1 MALMLKDS
9 VITTGSKLV
18 TNDDILERYTGDA
31 EDAKAFLEGIGRS
44 VRFLSNGVD
53 ENTLT
58 MGIKAA
64 IDVLKKNNLTGQD
77 IDLITF
83 CSQFPEYSMPSQALI
98 VHNHIEGKT
107 NCVTFDLN
115 ANCLGMLRGLD
126 IVNRYFNDKS
136 GEIHRALLIGSDYA
150 SKHMKTD
157 ELVTL
162 GSFADGACALLLEYT
177 ENEESG
183 IIGSASR
190 SISDE
195 VYGCMYPEYGLS
207 SIDQYMGGDIKTS
220 WTNPDTSISI
230 NAMKEALDD
239 VLKKHNMKVND
250 IDWLCGSQFAE
261 PFFNEIG
268 DTCDIP
274 PEKRIYVGNK
284 YGYTGTSSPFFA
296 FTEGVNDGRIKKGD
310 IIFFTTVGVGISIC
324 SMLVRV

>member
-1 MALMLKDS
+1 MALILKDS
-9 VITTGSKLV
+9 VITTGSKLL
-18 TNDDILERYTGDA
+18 TNEDILERYTGDI

-44 VRFLSNGVD
+44 VRFLSNGID

-58 MGIKAA
+58 MGIKVALD
-64 IDVLKKNNLTGQD
+64 ILKINNLTGQD
-77 IDLITF
+77 VDLIAF
-83 CSQFPEYSMPSQALI
+83 CSQFPEYSMPSQALM
-98 VHNHIEGKT
+98 VHNHINGKT

-136 GEIHRALLIGSDYA
+136 GEIRRALLIGSDYS

-162 GSFADGACALLLEYT
+162 GSFADGACALLLEYA
-177 ENEESG
+177 EDRESG

-195 VYGCMYPEYGLS
+195 AYGCLYPECGLS
-207 SIDQYMGGDIKTS
+207 SIDQYMGKDIKTS

-239 VLKKHNMKVND
+239 VLKKHNLKVND
-250 IDWLCGSQFAE
+250 IDWFCGSQFAE
-261 PFFNEIG
+261 PFFNNIG
-268 DTCDIP
+268 DACDIP
-274 PEKRIYVGNK
+274 PDKRIYVGNK

-296 FTEGVNDGRIKKGD
+296 FTEGRKDGRIKKGD

>member
-1 MALMLKDS
+1 MSLMLKDS

-18 TNDDILERYTGDA
+18 TNNDILERYTGCT
-31 EDAKAFLEGIGRS
+31 EDAKAFLEGIGRN
-44 VRFLSNGVD
+44 VRFLSDGID

-64 IDVLKKNNLTGQD
+64 IEVLKRNNLTGQD
-77 IDLITF
+77 IDLIAF
-83 CSQFPEYSMPSQALI
+83 CSQYPEYSMPSQALL
-98 VHNHIEGKT
+98 VHNHIKGKE

-126 IVNRYFNDKS
+126 VVNRYFNDKS
-136 GEIHRALLIGSDYA
+136 GEIRKALLIGSDYA
-150 SKHMKTD
+150 SKHIKTD

-177 ENEESG
+177 DDEKSG

-190 SISDE
+190 SISGE
-195 VYGCMYPEYGLS
+195 AYGCMYPECGLS
-207 SIDQYMGGDIKTS
+207 SIDRYMGGDIKTS
-220 WTNPDTSISI
+220 WANPDTSISI
-230 NAMKEALDD
+230 NAMKDALDD
-239 VLKKHNMKVND
+239 VLMKHNMNVND
-250 IDWLCGSQFAE
+250 IDWFCGSQFAE
-261 PFFNEIG
+261 PFFNQIG
-268 DTCDIP
+268 ETCDIP

-296 FTEGVNDGRIKKGD
+296 FTEGMNDGRIKKGD
-310 IIFFTTVGVGISIC
+310 IVFFTTVGVGISIC